1 MSGRVN
7 TTYKGLKVWQKS
19 ATLTTSLYDLVK
31 SFPLN
36 ERFGI
41 VSQLNRVSSSI
52 PSNIKTNQIQEDS
65 KILQEL
71 IKSIKQK
78 TNTTRL
84 SRWLIA

>member
-7 TTYKGLKVWQKS
+7 TTYKGLKVWQES
-19 ATLTTSLYDLVK
+19 ATLTTSLYDLVN

-52 PSNIKTNQIQEDS
+52 PSIIKTNQIQEDC